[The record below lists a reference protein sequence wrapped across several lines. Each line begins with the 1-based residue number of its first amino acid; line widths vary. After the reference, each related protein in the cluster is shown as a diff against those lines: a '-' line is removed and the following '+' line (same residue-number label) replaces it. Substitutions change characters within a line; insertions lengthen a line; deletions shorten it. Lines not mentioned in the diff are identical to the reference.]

1 MVFTYASNRL
11 RAERWAGQAHCCP
24 AQFVL
29 VPAHNIDSTATE
41 TFANVTHRSGTNV
54 MRQKATVF
62 EQVVQQFPW
71 QHFDRL
77 VREHGADNTQRG
89 FTSRKHFLALLA
101 GALGGQQGLRPTVAG
116 LAPNSGALRPLGG
129 KAPARS
135 TLADANRT
143 RPADLFVELM
153 LRLIGSVAR
162 RLARR
167 SLREAVRLI
176 DSTHLDLGR
185 RMHRWFGLTQ
195 GRVAAKLHV
204 VFDPAAQRPVY
215 FALTP
220 ARTND
225 ITAAKDLIPIEKGA
239 TYVFDL
245 GYCDYAWWAA
255 LDKAGSTFVTRLRHN
270 TRLRETTE
278 RPVPE
283 GTNILSDRVGRLSA
297 RLASSRANPFGRLG
311 REVTVRISTGKVLRL
326 FTNDLTSSAE
336 AIADLY
342 KERWQIELFF
352 KWIKQNL
359 KIARFMGSSENAIRI
374 QIAVAMIAYLLVQVA
389 QQAQTKPVTG
399 ATILLIVR
407 MHLFVRRPL
416 AALLDPRTQQQK
428 PPPKDA
434 PLLEWGLGT

>member
-1 MVFTYASNRL
+1 MA
-11 RAERWAGQAHCCP
+11 
-24 AQFVL
+24 
-29 VPAHNIDSTATE
+29 
-41 TFANVTHRSGTNV
+41 TFANVIHRSGTNV
-54 MRQKATVF
+54 MRHQATVF
-62 EQVVQQFPW
+62 EQIVQQFPW
-71 QHFDRL
+71 RHFDRL
-77 VREHGADNTQRG
+77 VREHGADDAQRG
-89 FTSRKHFLALLA
+89 FTSRQHFLALLA
-101 GALGGQQGLRPTVAG
+101 GTLGGQQGLRPTVTG
-116 LAPNSGALRPLGG
+116 LAPNNGALRLLGG

-143 RPADLFVELM
+143 RPADLFVDLM
-153 LRLIGSVAR
+153 LRLLGTVAS
-162 RLARR
+162 RLARH

-204 VFDPAAQRPVY
+204 VFDPAVQRPVY

-220 ARTND
+220 ARTSD
-225 ITAAKDLIPIEKGA
+225 ITAAKDLIPIEKGS

-270 TRLRETTE
+270 TILRETSE

-283 GTNILSDRVGRLSA
+283 GTNILSDRVGLLPA
-297 RLASSRANPFGRLG
+297 RLASSRTNPFNRPG
-311 REVTVRISTGKVLRL
+311 REVTVRITTGKVLRL
-326 FTNDLTSSAE
+326 FTNDLTSPAE
-336 AIADLY
+336 TIADLY

-359 KIARFMGSSENAIRI
+359 KITRFMGTSENAIRI
-374 QIAVAMIAYLLVQVA
+374 QIAVAMIAYLLVHLT
-389 QQAQTKPVTG
+389 QQAQPKPIPG
-399 ATILLIVR
+399 ATILLIVA

-416 AALLDPRTQQQK
+416 AALLDPGAPQRN

-434 PLLEWGLGT
+434 PLLEWGLCK